1 MLAREIIMVKKQ
13 HCLTLE
19 LRNDP
24 ELIKLYEEYHQPGG
38 VWPEVLDSIRQSG
51 IEDMKIYRLGSLL
64 IMVLEVD
71 EKFSFDAKSA
81 SDASNPMVQKWERLM
96 ESFQK
101 VDTTQPDTQ
110 KWQIM
115 SSIFQL
121 DDHKT
126 HEGSD

>member
-1 MLAREIIMVKKQ
+1 MVKKQ